1 MKKTILALAFVAGL
15 TSFAGNAKAAII
27 IQNLNLTYSN
37 PEPGAPGSAW
47 YNFGFKS
54 GSFNDGYVG
63 GIATNQFT
71 IETGGVDGSLNSI
84 QPWLWSYG
92 GNDLSYS
99 IANTSSLVSA
109 GQTVDG
115 SLSFSEGPTY
125 PTYLGTEPN
134 TPYYIG
140 LQSDGYFGV
149 ATLRL
154 DNGTVGGNG
163 YGFVLDRIAFNN
175 VSGQG
180 IVAGSDTAAVP
191 AGVPEASQVAASVL
205 LLVGISGFVFLKRK
219 KAVSA

>member
-1 MKKTILALAFVAGL
+1 MKKTILALALVAGL
-15 TSFAGNAKAAII
+15 TSFAENAKAAII
-27 IQNLNLTYSN
+27 TSSVNQTVSN
-37 PEPGAPGSAW
+37 PNATLQSTGL
-47 YNFGFKS
+47 YRYVFGFED
-54 GSFNDGYVG
+54 GSFNNGFVG
-63 GIATNQFT
+63 GNPTNQFT
-71 IETGGVDGSLNSI
+71 ISVGGLDGGNSLQAS
-84 QPWLWSYG
+84 LWSYG
-92 GNDLSYS
+92 ANNPSYS
-99 IANTSSLVSA
+99 ISNTSSRVLA
-109 GQTVDG
+109 GQTVDS
-115 SLSFSEGPTY
+115 SLSFSHA

-134 TPYYIG
+134 TSYYIG

-154 DNGTVGGNG
+154 DNGSVGGNG

-180 IVAGSDTAAVP
+180 IVAGSDTAGVP

>member
-1 MKKTILALAFVAGL
+1 
-15 TSFAGNAKAAII
+15 
-27 IQNLNLTYSN
+27 
-37 PEPGAPGSAW
+37 
-47 YNFGFKS
+47 
-54 GSFNDGYVG
+54 
-63 GIATNQFT
+63 
-71 IETGGVDGSLNSI
+71 
-84 QPWLWSYG
+84 
-92 GNDLSYS
+92 
-99 IANTSSLVSA
+99 
-109 GQTVDG
+109 
-115 SLSFSEGPTY
+115 
-125 PTYLGTEPN
+125 
-134 TPYYIG
+134 

-191 AGVPEASQVAASVL
+191 EASQVAASVL

>member
-15 TSFAGNAKAAII
+15 TSFAGNANAAII
-27 IQNLNLTYSN
+27 IQNLNITYSN

-71 IETGGVDGSLNSI
+71 IETGGVDNGLSQ
-84 QPWLWSYG
+84 QPWLWSWG
-92 GNDLSYS
+92 GNDGSYS
-99 IANTSSLVSA
+99 IANTSARVLA
-109 GQTVDG
+109 GQTVDS
-115 SLSFSEGPTY
+115 SLSFFQGS
-125 PTYLGTEPN
+125 TYLGTEPN

-140 LQSDGYFGV
+140 LRSDGYFGV

-154 DNGTVGGNG
+154 DNGSVGGNG

-191 AGVPEASQVAASVL
+191 EASQVAASVL
-205 LLVGISGFVFLKRK
+205 LLVGISGFVIMKRK

>member
-1 MKKTILALAFVAGL
+1 MKKTILVLALVAGL

-27 IQNLNLTYSN
+27 TQNLNQTVEN
-37 PEPGAPGSAW
+37 PTFGAPGSDW
-47 YNFGFKS
+47 YVFGFKS
-54 GSFNDGYVG
+54 GSFNNGYVG

-71 IETGGVDGSLNSI
+71 IETGGLDNGLSV
-84 QPWLWSYG
+84 QPYLWSWG
-92 GNDLSYS
+92 GNDLTYS
-99 IANTSSLVSA
+99 IANTSARVLA
-109 GQTVDG
+109 GQTVDS
-115 SLSFSEGPTY
+115 SLSFFQGS
-125 PTYLGTEPN
+125 TYLGTEPN

-140 LQSDGYFGV
+140 LRSDGYYGV

-163 YGFVLDRIAFNN
+163 YGFVIDRIAFNN

-191 AGVPEASQVAASVL
+191 EASQVAASFL
-205 LLVGISGFVFLKRK
+205 LLAGISGFVIMKRK

>member
-15 TSFAGNAKAAII
+15 TSLAGNANAAII

-37 PEPGAPGSAW
+37 PGFGAPGSTG
-47 YNFGFKS
+47 YLFGFKS
-54 GSFNDGYVG
+54 GSFNNGSVG

-71 IETGGVDGSLNSI
+71 IETGGLDGGLSI
-84 QPWLWSYG
+84 QPRLWSWG
-92 GNDLSYS
+92 GNDGSYF
-99 IANTSSLVSA
+99 IANTFSLVSV

-115 SLSFSEGPTY
+115 SLSFSHA

-134 TPYYIG
+134 TSYYIG

-154 DNGTVGGNG
+154 DNGSVGGNG

>member
-15 TSFAGNAKAAII
+15 TSFAGNANAAII

-37 PEPGAPGSAW
+37 PGFGAPGSAW

-71 IETGGVDGSLNSI
+71 FETGGLDNGVSK

-92 GNDLSYS
+92 ENDGSYS
-99 IANTSSLVSA
+99 IAHTSARVSA

-115 SLSFSEGPTY
+115 SLSFSQA

-134 TPYYIG
+134 TSYYIG
-140 LQSDGYFGV
+140 LRSDGYFGV

-154 DNGTVGGNG
+154 DNGSVGGNG
-163 YGFVLDRIAFNN
+163 YGFVVDRIAFNN

-191 AGVPEASQVAASVL
+191 EASQVAASLL

>member
-1 MKKTILALAFVAGL
+1 MKKTILSLVLVAGL
-15 TSFAGNAKAAII
+15 ASFAENAKAAII
-27 IQNLNLTYSN
+27 TSSVNQTYSN
-37 PEPGAPGSAW
+37 PGFGPTGLNR
-47 YNFGFKS
+47 YVFGFES
-54 GSFNDGYVG
+54 GSFNGGFVG
-63 GIATNQFT
+63 GNPTNQFT
-71 IETGGVDGSLNSI
+71 IETGGLDGGGDYV
-84 QPWLWSYG
+84 QPYLWSYG
-92 GNDLSYS
+92 GNDFTYS
-99 IANTSSLVSA
+99 IAHTSARVLA

-115 SLSFSEGPTY
+115 SLSFSQGSAY
-125 PTYLGTEPN
+125 ATYLGTEPN

-154 DNGTVGGNG
+154 DNGSVGGNG

-191 AGVPEASQVAASVL
+191 EASQVAASVL
-205 LLVGISGFVFLKRK
+205 LLVGISGYVFLKRK

>member
-1 MKKTILALAFVAGL
+1 MKKTILALAFVGGL
-15 TSFAGNAKAAII
+15 IPFVGNAKAAII
-27 IQNLNLTYSN
+27 VQNLNLTYSN
-37 PEPGAPGSAW
+37 PEFGAPGSDW

-71 IETGGVDGSLNSI
+71 FETGGLDNGLSI
-84 QPWLWSYG
+84 QPWLWSWG
-92 GNDLSYS
+92 GNDGSYS

-115 SLSFSEGPTY
+115 SLSFSQG

-140 LQSDGYFGV
+140 LRSDGYFGV

-191 AGVPEASQVAASVL
+191 EASQVAASFL
-205 LLVGISGFVFLKRK
+205 LLAGISGFVIMKRK

>member
-15 TSFAGNAKAAII
+15 TSFAGNTKAAII

-37 PEPGAPGSAW
+37 PGFGPTGLDR
-47 YNFGFKS
+47 YVFGFES
-54 GSFNDGYVG
+54 GSFNDGFVG

-71 IETGGVDGSLNSI
+71 IETGGLDGGGAYV
-84 QPWLWSYG
+84 QPYLWSYG
-92 GNDLSYS
+92 DNDLSYS
-99 IANTSSLVSA
+99 IAHTSARVLA

-115 SLSFSEGPTY
+115 SLSFSQGLAY
-125 PTYLGTEPN
+125 ATYLGTEPN
-134 TPYYIG
+134 TSYYIG

-154 DNGTVGGNG
+154 DNGSVGGNG

-205 LLVGISGFVFLKRK
+205 LLVGISGFVIMKRK

>member
-1 MKKTILALAFVAGL
+1 MKKTTLVLALVAGL
-15 TSFAGNAKAAII
+15 TSFAGNATAAII

-37 PEPGAPGSAW
+37 PGFGAPGSTG
-47 YNFGFKS
+47 YLFGFKS
-54 GSFNDGYVG
+54 GSFNNGSVG

-71 IETGGVDGSLNSI
+71 IETGGLDGGLSI
-84 QPWLWSYG
+84 QPRLWSYG

-154 DNGTVGGNG
+154 DNGSVGGNG

-191 AGVPEASQVAASVL
+191 EASQVAASVL